1 MRKWLIIALLALSI
15 GITAI
20 VPLKVHAA
28 NPQVHITVSA
38 FVVGSP
44 SGLTLTYVSDNQI
57 DISWTKGIGA
67 VNTMV
72 RVKYDSV
79 PTSRTDGY
87 QVYYGVGDNVTDSNV
102 DLTSPR
108 VPYYKAW
115 SQNALG
121 AWELLGVSAGA
132 NFMSLSYLWI
142 GLIIMAL
149 AFSAGTFIWRRA
161 MLSYLSAFIWLV
173 LVGFAITNLDM
184 AVVANISLP
193 VFFLF
198 CFVTMLASSWF
209 LRPEKQALPPANP
222 HQYMIDLQSQTDE
235 YRKLRRRQY

>member
-1 MRKWLIIALLALSI
+1 MKKWLAIAFTILLI
-15 GITAI
+15 GIAAAI
-20 VPLKVHAA
+20 PLKVHAA

-38 FVVGSP
+38 WVVGSP

-57 DISWTKGIGA
+57 DISWTKGVGA

-79 PTSRTDGY
+79 PMDRSDGY

-121 AWELLGVSAGA
+121 AWELLGTSAGA
-132 NFMSLSYLWI
+132 SFMSLSYMWL
-142 GLIIMAL
+142 GLIILAL
-149 AFSAGTFIWRRA
+149 AASAGAFIWRRTLLCIIA
-161 MLSYLSAFIWLV
+161 AFVWLA
-173 LVGFAITNLDM
+173 LTGFAVTNLDM
-184 AVVANISLP
+184 TIVANISLP
-193 VFFLF
+193 LLFLF
-198 CFVTMLASSWF
+198 CFVTMLASTWF
-209 LRPEKQALPPANP
+209 LRPERQALPPANP
-222 HQYMIDLQSQTDE
+222 HQYMIDLQNETDT